1 MVHRNFLWLHV
12 MGRLRVRH
20 EALDRR
26 AFLQA
31 SSAVLAAALLQS
43 VASPA
48 LAQAQPE
55 FKGFEQALGNAIGR
69 WTGRISAVGVA
80 ANDNAVRQAVSDE
93 LAAVAVS
100 RGVARGAPFLRVIA
114 PYFGPI
120 GRVIGLASNAFLI
133 ADALGA
139 FARVVKQSDGVASDA
154 DGLIDQ
160 LGENG
165 FRVGP
170 DGSTWLVTA
179 EPYGYSLTKYAA
191 SGFDFFFQRNSPEPK
206 TGFKFVLWRRPSAS
220 GSGVPAPEPD
230 EPVENLGS
238 ADRAREV
245 DPEDLAKLL
254 NEILRNARARKP
266 DAVPDPVA
274 HPVTPNDFLPES
286 PSAPR
291 PAPVT
296 VGHLA
301 EATSLDRPPEVAPPP
316 GGGGSGSGGDGGDG
330 VEGGITWPSWPVS
343 PWAEPGRDFGLPAFQ
358 FPSLSMPAG
367 GECPKLTGTWKGN
380 EITMDPCPIATT
392 ARPMVSS
399 LSTFLYWFAAL
410 RVMFASK

>member
-1 MVHRNFLWLHV
+1 MVHRNIFRLHAL
-12 MGRLRVRH
+12 GRFRVRT
-20 EALDRR
+20 ETLDRR
-26 AFLQA
+26 ALLQA
-31 SSAVLAAALLQS
+31 SLAVIAGALLQ
-43 VASPA
+43 AAPSPV
-48 LAQAQPE
+48 LAQAAPE

-69 WTGRISAVGVA
+69 WTGRITAVGVA

-93 LAAVAVS
+93 IAAAAVS

-114 PYFGPI
+114 PYLGPI
-120 GRVIGLASNAFLI
+120 GRVVGLASNAFLI

-139 FARVVKQSDGVASDA
+139 FARVVKQSDGVAGDA

-165 FRVGP
+165 YRVGP
-170 DGSTWLVTA
+170 DGSTWFVSA
-179 EPYGYSLTKYAA
+179 EPYGYSLTKY
-191 SGFDFFFQRNSPEPK
+191 SGKGFDFFYQRNSPEPR
-206 TGFKFVLWRRPSAS
+206 TGFKFVLWRRPSSA

-230 EPVENLGS
+230 APVEALSPG
-238 ADRAREV
+238 DRAREV
-245 DPEDLAKLL
+245 LPDDLAKIL
-254 NEILRNARARKP
+254 NEILRNARLRNP
-266 DAVPDPVA
+266 GAVPDPVA
-274 HPVTPNDFLPES
+274 YPVTPNDFLPET
-286 PSAPR
+286 PSSPR

-296 VGHLA
+296 VGHLG
-301 EATSLDRPPEVAPPP
+301 EATSLDRPPQVAPPP
-316 GGGGSGSGGDGGDG
+316 AGGGTGDGGGSSGGGSGDF
-330 VEGGITWPSWPVS
+330 PPWPVA
-343 PWAEPGRDFGLPAFQ
+343 PWDEPGRDFGLPAFQ
-358 FPSLSMPAG
+358 FPSLSMPSG